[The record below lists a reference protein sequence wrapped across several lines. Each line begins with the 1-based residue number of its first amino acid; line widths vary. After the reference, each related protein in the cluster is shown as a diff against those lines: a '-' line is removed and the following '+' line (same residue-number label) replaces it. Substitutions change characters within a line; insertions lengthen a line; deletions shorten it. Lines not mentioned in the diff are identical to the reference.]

1 MQGQTA
7 KHFQDSIQNVISLL
21 EDIRF
26 DFQLIEDE
34 DVEWLILGRIKTEIG
49 TLKLS
54 VYMQQSAS
62 HFVLY
67 LYHPLTILEPL
78 RQTTAEFIC
87 RANYGLPIGNFEM
100 DFSDGEL
107 RYKVGIPMLD
117 KPLTRGQFGQS
128 LDILIN
134 TLVYYHTPLIRSLYD
149 GIPPQKAIEDAEQS
163 ITKKSPSS

>member
-7 KHFQDSIQNVISLL
+7 EHFQHSIQNVISLL
-21 EDIRF
+21 EEIRF

-54 VYMQQSAS
+54 IYMQQSAS

-78 RQTTAEFIC
+78 RHTTAEFIC

-107 RYKVGIPMLD
+107 RYKVGLPMLD

-149 GIPPQKAIEDAEQS
+149 GVSPQKAIEDAEQR
-163 ITKKSPSS
+163 IKKE

>member
-1 MQGQTA
+1 M
-7 KHFQDSIQNVISLL
+7 SN
-21 EDIRF
+21 
-26 DFQLIEDE
+26 
-34 DVEWLILGRIKTEIG
+34 
-49 TLKLS
+49 
-54 VYMQQSAS
+54 
-62 HFVLY
+62 FVLY

-78 RQTTAEFIC
+78 RKTTAEFIC

-117 KPLTRGQFGQS
+117 VPLTRGQFGQA

-149 GIPPQKAIEDAEQS
+149 GVSPEQS
-163 ITKKSPSS
+163 ITEAESKIKKNE

>member
-1 MQGQTA
+1 MQGQTVEN
-7 KHFQDSIQNVISLL
+7 FQQSIQNVISLL
-21 EDIRF
+21 EDLHFEFR
-26 DFQLIEDE
+26 LIEDE
-34 DVEWLILGRIKTEIG
+34 DLEWLILGNIKTEIG
-49 TLKLS
+49 SLRLS
-54 VYMQQSAS
+54 IYMQQSAS

-78 RQTTAEFIC
+78 RKTTAEFIC

-117 KPLTRGQFGQS
+117 VPLTRGQFGQA

-134 TLVYYHTPLIRSLYD
+134 TLVYYHTPLIQSLYD
-149 GIPPQKAIEDAEQS
+149 GVSPEQS
-163 ITKKSPSS
+163 ITEAESKIKKNE